1 MAPHPYEVESSK
13 HIFPSSSLHI
23 RQPALLGEIDVNE
36 ADVDV
41 DQFY

>member
-13 HIFPSSSLHI
+13 HISPSSSSHI
-23 RQPALLGEIDVNE
+23 RQPALLGEIDVDD